1 MFLIKPKALVYHIT
15 SIIFTLLVLIFV
27 LLYRYGQDL
36 PSAETLTKYLPP
48 QTTRI
53 YDKDGKLLEE
63 YASEHRII
71 VISKKLPALIK
82 GAFIVAEDREFYTHS
97 GLNISCLI
105 RAIIDNTVRK
115 SWANRPTGGS
125 TITQQ
130 LAKNLLVGNSR
141 TIARKIREAI
151 MAVRI
156 EATLPKDTILEIY
169 LNQLYL
175 GKGCYGILEAC
186 NYYFGK
192 SLEEI
197 EPHEAAFLASIPSAP
212 MVYINKKNS
221 LRLLRKR
228 QKILSQMYEMGYIG
242 YNTFI
247 RYFNKKLQ
255 LKNKKEKLY
264 APYFAEEI
272 FRMATKFI
280 SRDDFFRNGYQI
292 TTTLDRQTQ
301 NKAQKALE
309 DGIIEYT
316 KKAQWCGTIGNITA
330 KNEINL
336 SQIDSKL
343 PVMRNKIKSCVV
355 KSVTKRNLICQ
366 DAVGKII
373 NVEIPDGRYR
383 EHKHKT
389 GDVILCRQLDANT
402 YEIYQPPK
410 ITGGII
416 VMDAHNGD
424 ILALVGGYSPDI
436 CAFNCMTQA
445 KRQPGSTIKPFV
457 YASALEN
464 GQDEYDTVDDK
475 SVTITLKSGEK
486 YTPHNYDGK
495 EHGKTYLR
503 DGLIYSRNLTT
514 VSMALEI
521 GMDNISNTLKSFGL
535 IKHDVPISAVLG
547 SIEICPLQ
555 LLRAFSSFFN
565 EGKVISP
572 RFIKQSNLK
581 WLMNSEPP
589 RQVVRKQTAETMK
602 NILHDAVIIG
612 TGNRIA
618 ELEEKLDVKLDGK
631 TGTTNNFK
639 DAWFLGAIE
648 TKTQTLLV
656 CVFVGYAFPKSLG
669 DHMSGAKV
677 ALPIFANF
685 AKSLI
690 RNGCS

>member
-1 MFLIKPKALVYHIT
+1 MFLIKAKALLYYII
-15 SIIFTLLVLIFV
+15 SILFVLLTTIFA

-36 PSAETLTKYLPP
+36 PSAATLTQYLPP

-53 YDKDGKLLEE
+53 FDKDGKLLEE
-63 YASEHRII
+63 YASEHRVI
-71 VISKKLPALIK
+71 VNAKKIPALIK

-97 GLNISCLI
+97 GINIRCLI
-105 RAIIDNTVRK
+105 RAILDNTARNN
-115 SWANRPTGGS
+115 WETRPTGGS

-141 TIARKIREAI
+141 TISRKIREAI

-156 EATLPKDTILEIY
+156 ESTIPKDTILEIY

-192 SLEEI
+192 SLENI
-197 EPHEAAFLASIPSAP
+197 EPNEAAFLASIPSAP

-228 QKILSQMYEMGYIG
+228 QKILNQMYEMGYID

-247 RYFNKKLQ
+247 HNFNKKLK

-272 FRMATKFI
+272 FRIATKFI

-292 TTTLDRQTQ
+292 TTTLDRHIQTL
-301 NKAQKALE
+301 AQKALE

-316 KKAQWCGTIGNITA
+316 KQTKWHGTIGNI
-330 KNEINL
+330 KENKEINL
-336 SQIDSKL
+336 AQINSKL
-343 PVMRNKIKSCVV
+343 PVTLNKIKSCLV
-355 KSVTKRNLICQ
+355 KFVKKKHLICQ
-366 DAVGKII
+366 DADGKLI
-373 NVEIPDGRYR
+373 NVEIPDGRYK
-383 EHKHKT
+383 EHKHKP
-389 GDVILCRQLDANT
+389 GDVILCRKLDT
-402 YEIYQPPK
+402 DIYEIYQYPK
-410 ITGGII
+410 VTGGII
-416 VMDAHNGD
+416 VMDANNGD

-457 YASALEN
+457 YVSALEN
-464 GQDEYDTVDDK
+464 GKDECAIVDDK
-475 SVTITLKSGEK
+475 LVTITLKSGAK

-495 EHGKTYLR
+495 EHGKTSLR

-514 VSMALEI
+514 VNLALDI

-535 IKHDVPISAVLG
+535 IKRNVPISAVLG

-555 LLRAFSSFFN
+555 LLKAFSAFFN
-565 EGKVISP
+565 EGKMINP
-572 RFIKQSNLK
+572 RFIKQANLK
-581 WLMNSEPP
+581 WLVSREPP
-589 RQVVRKQTAETMK
+589 RQVISEQTAETMK

-612 TGNRIA
+612 TGHRIA
-618 ELEEKLDVKLDGK
+618 TLEQQLNVKFYGK

-648 TKTQTLLV
+648 TTSKTLLV
-656 CVFVGYAFPKSLG
+656 CTFVGYAFPKSLG
-669 DHMSGAKV
+669 EHMSGAKV

>member
-1 MFLIKPKALVYHIT
+1 MFLIKPRALVYYVLSIT
-15 SIIFTLLVLIFV
+15 FMILALIFV

-53 YDKDGKLLEE
+53 FDKDGELLEE
-63 YASEHRII
+63 YAFEHRII
-71 VISKKLPALIK
+71 VSAQKLPAIIK
-82 GAFIVAEDREFYTHS
+82 GAFIVAEDREFYKHS
-97 GLNISCLI
+97 GINIPCLL

-115 SWANRPTGGS
+115 KWENRPTGGS

-130 LAKNLLVGNSR
+130 LAKNLLVGSSK
-141 TIARKIREAI
+141 TIERKIREAI

-156 EATLPKDTILEIY
+156 EAIIPKDTILEIY

-197 EPHEAAFLASIPSAP
+197 KPHEAAFLASIPSAP
-212 MVYINKKNS
+212 MVYIKKKNS
-221 LRLLRKR
+221 LRLLKKR
-228 QKILSQMYEMGYIG
+228 QKILSQMYEMGYID

-247 RYFNKKLQ
+247 RYFNKKLK

-272 FRMATKFI
+272 FRIATKFI

-292 TTTLDRQTQ
+292 TTTLDRHIQK
-301 NKAQKALE
+301 KAQKALE

-316 KKAQWCGTIGNITA
+316 KKTKWHGTIGNIHDTPDT
-330 KNEINL
+330 NL
-336 SQIDSKL
+336 AHIDSKL
-343 PVMRNKIKSCVV
+343 PVMLNKIKSCVV
-355 KSVTKRNLICQ
+355 KSITKTNLICQ
-366 DAVGKII
+366 DSLGKLI

-389 GDVILCRQLDANT
+389 GDVILCRKLDADV
-402 YEIYQPPK
+402 YELYQTPK
-410 ITGGII
+410 VTGGII

-424 ILALVGGYSPDI
+424 VLALIGGYSPDI

-464 GQDEYDTVDDK
+464 GRDEYDTVDDK
-475 SVTITLKSGEK
+475 SVTIKLKSGEK

-514 VSMALEI
+514 VNLALDI

-555 LLRAFSSFFN
+555 LLKAFSAFFN
-565 EGKVISP
+565 EGKVITP
-572 RFIKQSNLK
+572 RFIKQANLK
-581 WLMNSEPP
+581 WLINSEPP
-589 RQVVRKQTAETMK
+589 RQVISKQTAETMK
-602 NILHDAVIIG
+602 DILHDAVIIG

-618 ELEEKLDVKLDGK
+618 ELEQKLDVKLYGK

-685 AKSLI
+685 TKGLV
-690 RNGCS
+690 RNESF